1 MSQMPPPPPPPPAGP
16 LPGWGSSP
24 AQGYGSPRRD
34 YAGFGSRL
42 GGALLDGI
50 FYGLITAIG
59 LVPGVVLI
67 VASLSNC
74 DRVNDGNGTT
84 TLDCQPGQLKGGLL
98 LLGIALIA
106 LGALVGIILQ
116 CKHLATT
123 GQTWGRRIVGIKVV
137 RVDNGQP
144 IGWGRAI
151 GRTLLEGSISGW
163 ICYLGFLWMLWDD
176 NKQTWHDKIVGS
188 IVVKA

>member
-1 MSQMPPPPPPPPAGP
+1 
-16 LPGWGSSP
+16 
-24 AQGYGSPRRD
+24 
-34 YAGFGSRL
+34 L
-42 GGALLDGI
+42 GGAFLDGI
-50 FYGLITAIG
+50 LYGLMTAIG
-59 LVPGVVLI
+59 VVPGIVLI
-67 VASLSNC
+67 IASLSNC

-84 TLDCQPGQLKGGLL
+84 TLDCQTGQLRGGLL

-106 LGALVGIILQ
+106 VGALVGIILQ

-137 RVDNGQP
+137 RADNGQP